1 MFDMGVKSVH
11 LARINPVCLLHL
23 SLSVQNHG
31 MLSVKNEGKEVSFF
45 KKGKIEFQCIYSKV
59 KSTRINAELS

>member
-1 MFDMGVKSVH
+1 MFDMGVTSVH
-11 LARINPVCLLHL
+11 LARINPISFLHL

-31 MLSVKNEGKEVSFF
+31 KISVKNEGKEVSFF
-45 KKGKIEFQCIYSKV
+45 RKGKIEYQCIYNKV

>member
-11 LARINPVCLLHL
+11 PINPISLLHL

-31 MLSVKNEGKEVSFF
+31 KISVKNEGKEVSFF
-45 KKGKIEFQCIYSKV
+45 RKGQN
-59 KSTRINAELS
+59 RISMYLF